1 MPKSVLW
8 LKNKGVRALFQRGS
22 AMDLTS
28 GEQSPVEVIRRGA
41 EGSATSVHLGQNSLA
56 VLYDLA
62 TELLSVREPEVI
74 VEKMADLKMPDS
86 GFQWHAIVALQP
98 DTGAV
103 LTAAPDPGLPFAAA
117 LDTDIVRQCLQ
128 SCEPVIDAEG
138 VVATALGI
146 ESTQGVQFLVAL
158 SDEEQSYGIALGQ
171 SEGGG
176 VMPDQLEFAQR
187 AGRLAGGRLA
197 AGFQMRQVRA
207 RLRRLERSEKVQSA
221 LYSIADL
228 ASSARDLDHFY
239 SELHSIVAQLMYAE
253 NFYIALLS
261 QDRKHFQFP
270 YFVDVR
276 EERPPSRYEYPL
288 EHLDRSLTGY
298 ILRRGE
304 VLHYPNNESESG
316 GLPNEIKPLGAACI
330 DWLGVPLKRGN
341 EVEGCLVVQSYSE
354 DHRFSKT
361 DISLLTFV
369 AQHISTALGHRLAQ
383 EEMERKVKEATVELS
398 EANSSL
404 RSEVAE
410 RRRNEQVQSALFKI
424 AKLSNSEINLRSFYA
439 SLHRIISELIYAEN
453 FFIALKSEDGET
465 LEFPYQVD
473 QKTSWRASR
482 TGGKGLP
489 EYVLKTS
496 KPLYLSSGSDLGKRL
511 LESGEIVTEGAKAE
525 CWFGVPL
532 ICNGETVGVLAVQSY
547 QVGMRYDEQEQAL
560 LVFVSHHVSSALE
573 RRRAA
578 DHLMQAN
585 TELEQRVRARTAELF
600 EANRDLRGQIA
611 ERRRMESQLI
621 HQTLHDALTGLPNR
635 ALFQQRLKRAT
646 SRSARDPSYDFAVLF
661 LDLDRFKVINDSLGH
676 LVGDEL
682 LIQVGKRLGHSMRA
696 NDTVSRLGGDE
707 FAVLLE
713 DINGI
718 EEARAAAHRIRESLS
733 EPFAIRDREIFT
745 STSVGI
751 AVGHAGY
758 ESPDE
763 ILRDAD
769 AAMYHAKSRGRSRE
783 VFFDKSMRQ
792 KALDLLEIES
802 ELRRTIENDSMDMAF
817 QPLINLE
824 NNGVFGFEV
833 LARWQGSD
841 GQPYAPSDFI
851 PLAEETGLIT
861 KLDWSVFKGACRQLA
876 AWREAFPDRTIHIST
891 NFSGRHFQNPE
902 FSSQVFD
909 ILKEHDIRPNLIAI
923 EVTER
928 LLLEGLEPVHDN
940 LRKLSSG
947 GARVY
952 LDDFGTGYSSLS
964 YLHQFPIDCIKID
977 RAFVGQL
984 GAPGGSSE
992 AIVNTIVG
1000 LANSLGLGIIAE
1012 GIENPDQ
1019 AAFLRE
1025 LGCQLGQGYH
1035 LAKPLSAEA
1044 ATRFLKKN

>member
-1 MPKSVLW
+1 MK
-8 LKNKGVRALFQRGS
+8 KNPGQRSNAEHADRIQVGELAMS
-22 AMDLTS
+22 A
-28 GEQSPVEVIRRGA
+28 
-41 EGSATSVHLGQNSLA
+41 HLGQDSLA
-56 VLYDLA
+56 RLYSLA
-62 TELLSVREPEVI
+62 TELLSLREPEVI
-74 VEKMADLKMPDS
+74 AQKLAATSMSAS
-86 GFQWHAIVALQP
+86 GFEWRRVVAFNPETQEVLAATPSSSKVSKLAAI
-98 DTGAV
+98 
-103 LTAAPDPGLPFAAA
+103 
-117 LDTDIVRQCLQ
+117 LQ
-128 SCEPVIDAEG
+128 SEAIARSVETREPVIDGDGSAATSLGLDPGAG
-138 VVATALGI
+138 VRFVVPLCDEDTIYGFALG
-146 ESTQGVQFLVAL
+146 ESL
-158 SDEEQSYGIALGQ
+158 SDRGAITE
-171 SEGGG
+171 
-176 VMPDQLEFAQR
+176 QLEFAQR
-187 AGRLAGGRLA
+187 ACRLAGGRLA
-197 AGFQMRQVRA
+197 AGLQMRQVQD
-207 RLRRLERSEKVQSA
+207 RLRRLERSERVQTA

-239 SELHSIVAQLMYAE
+239 SELHDIVAQLMYAE

-261 QDRKHFQFP
+261 PDRKHFQFP

-276 EERPPSRYEYPL
+276 EERPPTRYQYPL

-298 ILRRGE
+298 ILRTGE
-304 VLHYPNNESESG
+304 VLHYPSTAGKRCE
-316 GLPNEIKPLGAACI
+316 LPNEIRPLGAACV
-330 DWLGVPLKRGN
+330 DWLGVPLIRGN
-341 EVEGCLVVQSYSE
+341 QIEGCLVVQSYSE
-354 DHRFSKT
+354 AHRFSET
-361 DISLLTFV
+361 EISLLTFV

-383 EEMERKVKEATVELS
+383 DEMERKIREATLELS

-404 RSEVAE
+404 RNEIAE

-439 SLHRIISELIYAEN
+439 SLHRVISELIYAEN
-453 FFIALKSEDGET
+453 FFIALVSEDGET

-473 QKTSWRASR
+473 QKTSWRVSR
-482 TGGKGLP
+482 AGGKGLP
-489 EYVLKTS
+489 EYVVRTS
-496 KPLYLSSGSDLGKRL
+496 KPLYLSAGSDLTREL
-511 LESGEIVTEGAKAE
+511 IAAGEIVAEGAKAE

-532 ICNGETVGVLAVQSY
+532 ICSGETVGVLAVQSY
-547 QVGMRYDEQEQAL
+547 QKGMRYDEREQAL
-560 LVFVSHHVSSALE
+560 LIFVSHHVSSALE
-573 RRRAA
+573 RRTAA
-578 DHLMQAN
+578 DSLMQAN
-585 TELEQRVRARTAELF
+585 TELELRVRARTAELF

-646 SRSARDPSYDFAVLF
+646 SRSARDPGYDFAVLF

-718 EEARAAAHRIRESLS
+718 EEARAAAHRIRESLA
-733 EPFAIRDREIFT
+733 EPFMISDREIYT

-792 KALDLLEIES
+792 KALNLLEIES
-802 ELRRTIENDSMDMAF
+802 ELRRTIENDAMDMAY
-817 QPLINLE
+817 QPLVNLE
-824 NNGVFGFEV
+824 NGATFGFEV

-841 GQPYAPSDFI
+841 GKPYSPSEFI

-861 KLDWSVFKGACRQLA
+861 KLDLSVFTGACRQLSR
-876 AWREAFPDRTIHIST
+876 WCQMFPDQQIHIST
-891 NFSGRHFQNPE
+891 NFSGRHFQNPG
-902 FSSQVFD
+902 FSEQIFG
-909 ILKEHDIRPNLIAI
+909 ILKQYGLKPHWVAI

-928 LLLEGLEPVHDN
+928 LLLEGLEQVQDN
-940 LRKLSSG
+940 LRKLSVG

-984 GAPGGSSE
+984 GAPGSNSE

-1000 LANSLGLGIIAE
+1000 LAHSLGLGIIAE
-1012 GIENPDQ
+1012 GIETPEQ
-1019 AAFLRE
+1019 ATFLRD
-1025 LGCQLGQGYH
+1025 LGCQIGQGFH
-1035 LAKPLSAEA
+1035 LSAPLDAEEA
-1044 ATRFLKKN
+1044 TQFLQSR